1 MATTTLMPLDPAL
14 SPERVLRVLTI
25 SADLLPGEIVAARRA
40 RRARTAALAT
50 LVLAVALLGGWYGYA
65 HHQVRLAGADLAD
78 ITGEATTLQRGQ
90 SRYQDVVDVQNQ
102 TKTISKQLNTLL
114 ADDLPWASL
123 LTTVR
128 DTGTSSGVAVQGVIG
143 ALNRTTNG
151 AAPAARGTLPSA
163 SGVTAIGTLTVTG
176 TGPDKPSIA
185 KYVDALGSLTTV
197 ANPYLTNAT
206 QNNDA
211 VTFSITLDI
220 TAAARCGRF
229 TTACTVT
236 GGK

>member
-1 MATTTLMPLDPAL
+1 MMPLDPAL
-14 SPERVLRVLTI
+14 SPERILRVLTI

-40 RRARTAALAT
+40 RRARTVVLAT

-78 ITGEATTLQRGQ
+78 ITGEATALQRGQ
-90 SRYQDVVDVQNQ
+90 NRYQDVVDVQNQ
-102 TKTISKQLNTLL
+102 TKTIAKQLNTLL

-151 AAPAARGTLPSA
+151 AAPAASGTLPTA
-163 SGVTAIGTLTVTG
+163 SGVTTIGTLTVTG

-185 KYVDALGSLTTV
+185 KYVDALGGLTTV

-206 QNNDA
+206 QNNGA